1 MIVLNEFTHDARVEK
16 EATTL
21 IQAGY
26 RVTVIARRNNPTLP
40 EEENRDG
47 IEVRRVSIVPHQ
59 KSAPLISRAFKVLGF
74 YTRVI
79 RAAFSLDADVY
90 HAHDANALPVGWT
103 AAFLRRA
110 RLVYDAHE
118 FERDRNWG
126 GSNLPPIAR
135 KYWALPEQLFIRRAD
150 AVITVSGSIAD
161 ALAEIYGI
169 EKPALVRNCPP
180 LYVETNK
187 SDRIREA
194 APTIGAD
201 QPIVLYQGRIA
212 ANRGLRQFIE
222 GTIGIPNAVAVLLGD
237 GPLRSELEAWVQE
250 KGWAER
256 VFFLGYVSQNVLLS
270 YTASADIGVSLIENV
285 CLSYYYSLPNKLFE
299 YQQAGLPVIA
309 SNFPEMSAIVGG
321 YDLGELV
328 DPDDVPAITAA
339 IHKLLSDPARYAQL
353 RENAHKA
360 AKRFNWEVESRTL
373 LELYDTVGKG

>member
-16 EATTL
+16 EAATL
-21 IQAGY
+21 IRAGY
-26 RVTVIARRNNPTLP
+26 QVTVVARRINPDLP

-47 IEVRRVSIVPHQ
+47 IQVRRVSIAPHRPGT
-59 KSAPLISRAFKVLGF
+59 PLISRAFKVLGF
-74 YTRVI
+74 YARVI
-79 RAAFSLDADVY
+79 RTAFALDADVY

-110 RLVYDAHE
+110 KLIYDAHE

-126 GSNLPPIAR
+126 GSNLPSIVR
-135 KYWALPEQLFIRRAD
+135 KYWALPERLFIRRAD
-150 AVITVSGSIAD
+150 AVITVSGSIAE

-169 EKPALVRNCPP
+169 QKPALVRNCPS
-180 LYVETNK
+180 LYVETSK
-187 SDRIREA
+187 SDRIRGAVPE
-194 APTIGAD
+194 IGAD

-222 GTIGIPNAVAVLLGD
+222 GTMGIPNAVAVLLGD
-237 GPLRSELEAWVQE
+237 GPLRPDLEQWVQE
-250 KGWAER
+250 KGWTDR
-256 VFFLGYVSQNVLLS
+256 VFFMGYVPQKVVLS

-309 SNFPEMSAIVGG
+309 SDFPEMSAIVSG

-360 AKRFNWEVESRTL
+360 AQRFNWETESRTL
-373 LELYDTVGKG
+373 LELYNEINRG